1 MRKDAKIFVAGHQ
14 GMVGSA
20 LIRHLKLVGFN
31 NPITRTPQELNLIDQ
46 YAVSDFFKKEGP
58 EYVFLAA
65 SKSGGIVTNER
76 YPADFIYIN
85 LQIQNNVIHSSYK
98 SGVKRLLFFG
108 SSCIYPRG
116 CPQPMKEEYWLSGE
130 LEKTSEPYAI
140 AKIAGIKMCQS
151 YSQQYGV
158 SYISLIPATIYGP
171 KDDFDL
177 EKSHVLSSLIRKFHE
192 AKINNE
198 EKVIVWGTG
207 RPRREFLYVDDL
219 ARACIFL
226 IDEYHNPEIIN
237 VGYGKDLTIKELA
250 LLIRDIVGF
259 KGDIIFDRSKPDGT
273 LRKLLDNSKI
283 TKLGWKAEISLEE
296 GIRRTYKWYEGGL
309 TR

>member
-14 GMVGSA
+14 DMVGSA

-31 NPITRTPQELNLIDQ
+31 NLITRTPQELDLIDQ
-46 YAVSDFFKKEGP
+46 YVVSDFFKKEGP

-65 SKSGGIVTNER
+65 SKSGGIVANKR

-130 LEKTSEPYAI
+130 LEKTSEPYAL

-158 SYISLIPATIYGP
+158 NYISLIPATIYGP

-192 AKINNE
+192 AKVNDE

-207 RPRREFLYVDDL
+207 RPCREFLYVDDL
-219 ARACIFL
+219 ARASIFL
-226 IDEYHNPEIIN
+226 IEEYRSSEIIN
-237 VGYGKDLTIKELA
+237 VGCGEDLTIKELA

-259 KGDIIFDRSKPDGT
+259 KGDIVFDRSKPDGT
-273 LRKLLDNSKI
+273 PRKLLDNSKI

-296 GIRRTYKWYEGGL
+296 GIRRTYKWYKAHIKY
-309 TR
+309 